1 MSTTVKPVTARRNGS
16 GKGKLATQLSLREMR
31 SVFLARKNGMT
42 FDAIERDQ
50 RFGLRHVNGMTA
62 WRAVQKYMRSS
73 GRRSCAGTTLRPA
86 HAG

>member
-1 MSTTVKPVTARRNGS
+1 MSTTVKPVAARKNS
-16 GKGKLATQLSLREMR
+16 GKGKLATQLSAREMR
-31 SVFLARKNGMT
+31 SVFLARRNGMT

-62 WRAVQKYMRSS
+62 WRAVQKYMRST
-73 GRRSCAGTTLRPA
+73 GHRSCAGTTLRPA